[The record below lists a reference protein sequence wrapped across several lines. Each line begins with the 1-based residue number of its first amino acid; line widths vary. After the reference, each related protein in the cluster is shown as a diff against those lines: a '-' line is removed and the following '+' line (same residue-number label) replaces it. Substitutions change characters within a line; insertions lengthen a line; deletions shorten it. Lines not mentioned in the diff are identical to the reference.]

1 MHYLTKAMLLVAVM
15 LFLQACGTTV
25 HQGERG
31 VRGNLLTGGVTPE
44 TLKSGFHWRAP
55 WSQIYVYNVKWRR
68 YAETID
74 AISSDGLPVTIKT
87 VILLRPTPD
96 EIPTLAQDIGSDFY
110 PRAVKPAL
118 LTAVRS
124 AISSYPMVTVLEYSS
139 EIASKVEAVVVEK
152 LNGRHLQVASVAMMA
167 DLQPASVVPNA
178 TQYRQAKEWEKDPK
192 EFELIMAEQDAEHA
206 RRRAMGEHNAFPG
219 WSEGTSRRAGH
230 SIVR

>member
-1 MHYLTKAMLLVAVM
+1 MHYLTKPMLLVAVM
-15 LFLQACGTTV
+15 LYLQACGTTV

-31 VRGNLLTGGVTPE
+31 VRGNLLTGGVTQE

-55 WSQIYVYNVKWRR
+55 WSQIYVYNVKWHS

-74 AISSDGLPVTIKT
+74 ALSLDGLPVTIKT
-87 VILLRPTPD
+87 IILLRPTPD

-124 AISSYPMVTVLEYSS
+124 AVSSYPMVTVLEYSS

-152 LNGRHLQVASVAMMA
+152 LKGRHLQVASVAMIA
-167 DLQPASVVPNA
+167 DLQLASVVPDVVEH
-178 TQYRQAKEWEKDPK
+178 QQAKERERDPK
-192 EFELIMAEQDAEHA
+192 EFELILAEQDAENA
-206 RRRAMGEHNAFPG
+206 RRRAMGEHNSLPG